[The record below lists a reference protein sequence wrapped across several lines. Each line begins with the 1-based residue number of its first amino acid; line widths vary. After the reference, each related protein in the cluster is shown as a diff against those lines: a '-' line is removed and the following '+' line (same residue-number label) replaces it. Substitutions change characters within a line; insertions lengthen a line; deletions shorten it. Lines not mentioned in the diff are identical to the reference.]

1 MCRPDCKMCVQLQDG
16 LVSVRCTGG
25 AILQKGVNGRKESTR
40 LPCAALE
47 VVCVC
52 VCVSVC
58 VCVCVCVCVNVPVH
72 VLGQVIADVRK
83 DRIAFILNGEVH
95 LCGSGLLKW
104 KHYHLSKRR
113 NGRPHGRGVS
123 FVRRLSFVSF
133 VLCTVSYN
141 DEHRTV
147 MSVLLA
153 STEIVFIQVGTAVLH
168 KNLLG

>member
-58 VCVCVCVCVNVPVH
+58 VCVCVCVWTFQCMSLDKWSPTFGRI
-72 VLGQVIADVRK
+72 VLPSSWTVK
-83 DRIAFILNGEVH
+83 FIFVDLDSWNE
-95 LCGSGLLKW
+95 STTIF
-104 KHYHLSKRR
+104 R
-113 NGRPHGRGVS
+113 N
-123 FVRRLSFVSF
+123 
-133 VLCTVSYN
+133 
-141 DEHRTV
+141 
-147 MSVLLA
+147 
-153 STEIVFIQVGTAVLH
+153 VGTDAPMDVAS
-168 KNLLG
+168 LLSEDCRLFLLCCAQCRTMMNTGLWCRCCSPALRSCLFK